1 MGELLT
7 TATLLLRLV
16 LLIAEQSKERKQQD
30 AGWVAA
36 INAVLENSHKNLAY
50 AEAERIAAEE
60 AHSKDPTDDAFLR
73 EFERTEP

>member
-30 AGWVAA
+30 AGWLQA
-36 INAVLENSHKNLAY
+36 INAVLEQNHKNLAM
-50 AEAERIAAEE
+50 ADAERLAAEE
-60 AHSKDPTDDAFLR
+60 AHAADPSDNAFLR
-73 EFERTEP
+73 EYERKEL

>member
-30 AGWVAA
+30 AGWMQA
-36 INAVLENSHKNLAY
+36 INSVLEQNHKFLAM
-50 AEAERIAAEE
+50 ADAERVAAEE
-60 AHSKDPTDDAFLR
+60 AHAADPTDDAFLR
-73 EFERTEP
+73 EFERTER